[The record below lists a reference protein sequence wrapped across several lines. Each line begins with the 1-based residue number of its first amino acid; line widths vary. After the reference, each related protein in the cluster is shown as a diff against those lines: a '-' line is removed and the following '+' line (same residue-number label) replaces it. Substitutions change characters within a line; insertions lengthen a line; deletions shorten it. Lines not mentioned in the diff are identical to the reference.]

1 MEVKVNDTNF
11 REEVLES
18 NLPALVDFWAP
29 WCAPCSIVAPV
40 VEGMAKEYE
49 GRLKV
54 CKLNVDES
62 PKTSSE
68 YGIMSIPTLAIFNGG
83 DMVDRIIGAV
93 PKEVIEEKIKPYIS

>member
-29 WCAPCSIVAPV
+29 WCAPCAVVAPA
-40 VEGMAKEYE
+40 VEEITKEYE

-62 PKTSSE
+62 PNTSSE

-83 DMVDRIIGAV
+83 EMVDRIIGVV